1 MLLSLDEMPSFF
13 TETAE
18 HVAKAKGRFCA
29 QKCVSG
35 AADGGRGPGLSSG
48 TAEPRTIQCHT
59 GQMLRLNKVHM
70 SQNRMY
76 FNQWRA
82 IFKTVTSINSH

>member
-29 QKCVSG
+29 Q
-35 AADGGRGPGLSSG
+35 
-48 TAEPRTIQCHT
+48 
-59 GQMLRLNKVHM
+59 
-70 SQNRMY
+70 
-76 FNQWRA
+76 
-82 IFKTVTSINSH
+82 